1 MSDSKELQVREAQLA
16 PVQEPSVGLMLQTM
30 IERGITSENVEAL
43 TRLCDLK
50 VRLDDR
56 NSEQSFASAFS
67 DLQAELPTVAA
78 TKAVPNKDGSIR
90 YHFAPYEEIMAT
102 LKPLLAKHG
111 FSVSFDSKFGE
122 GRITVTCTLMH
133 RGGHQR
139 SNSFA
144 VRIGGGPPGSTETQ
158 ADGAAK
164 TYGKRGALCDALNI
178 VVDHDDD
185 ARGLGQTI
193 TPEQA
198 NELRDRCAKA
208 NVDERAF
215 LKYAQAAGF
224 EHITAERLD
233 DIETMLV
240 RKEITAGIRNKSG
253 DINW

>member
-1 MSDSKELQVREAQLA
+1 MSESKELQVREAQLA
-16 PVQEPSVGLMLQTM
+16 TVNEPSVGLMLQTM

-56 NSEQSFASAFS
+56 DAEKSFASAFS

-78 TKAVPNKDGSIR
+78 TKAVPNKDGTTR
-90 YHFAPYEEIMAT
+90 YHFAPYEEIMAK
-102 LKPLLAKHG
+102 LKPLLAAYG
-111 FSVSFDSKFGE
+111 FSVSFDSKFAD

-139 SNSFA
+139 QNSFA

-185 ARGLGQTI
+185 ARGLGNTI
-193 TPEQA
+193 TPDKA
-198 NELRDRCAKA
+198 AELQDRCTKAKV
-208 NVDERAF
+208 NQVSF
-215 LKYAQAAGF
+215 LKYASAPGF
-224 EHITAERLD
+224 DQITQERLD
-233 DIETMLV
+233 DVEYRLYQAEIRAGV
-240 RKEITAGIRNKSG
+240 RDSNGNLKF
-253 DINW
+253 